1 MAAPS
6 PERRVLLVRHG
17 QSTWNAEGRWQG
29 SADPPLSMLG
39 EHQAAAAAEAVRAI
53 GVARVVTSDLERAR
67 RTGELLCPAG
77 TTVAVEA
84 ALRERHAGEWE
95 GLTKTEIEAGYP
107 GFLAAHRSPP
117 GFEDDETL
125 LARVLPAIE
134 ALLDVAPGQARGQA
148 PEQAPDGVPDEAVDG
163 PTLVVTHGG
172 VIRTLERLLGA
183 PEAAVPNLAGRW
195 LRRTATEP
203 LVLGE
208 REVLID
214 PDVVALTVPDQL

>member
-1 MAAPS
+1 MVSPDPDDGHPAA
-6 PERRVLLVRHG
+6 RLLLVRHG

-29 SADPPLSMLG
+29 SADPPLSPLG
-39 EHQAAAAAEAVRAI
+39 EHQARCAREAIEHLEVR
-53 GVARVVTSDLERAR
+53 RVVTSDLVRAR
-67 RTGELLCPAG
+67 RTGELGCPDG
-77 TTVAVEA
+77 VEIVVQP

-95 GLTKTEIEAGYP
+95 GLTRDEIEAGYP

-125 LARVLPAIE
+125 LARVLPAIDG
-134 ALLDVAPGQARGQA
+134 LLASAGADV
-148 PEQAPDGVPDEAVDG
+148 
-163 PTLVVTHGG
+163 TLVVTHGG

-183 PEAAVPNLAGRW
+183 PEAPVPNLGGRW
-195 LRRTATEP
+195 LRRTASEP

-214 PDVVALTVPDQL
+214 PDEVALTVPDQL

>member
-1 MAAPS
+1 MASPDPDDGHPAPHL
-6 PERRVLLVRHG
+6 LLVRHG

-29 SADPPLSMLG
+29 SADPPLSPLG
-39 EHQAAAAAEAVRAI
+39 EHQARSAREAIQHLDVR
-53 GVARVVTSDLERAR
+53 RVVTSDLVRAR
-67 RTGELLCPAG
+67 RTGELVCPDG
-77 TTVAVEA
+77 VEVGVQA

-95 GLTKTEIEAGYP
+95 GLTRDEIEAGYP

-117 GFEDDETL
+117 GFEDDDTL
-125 LARVLPAIE
+125 LARVLPAVDG
-134 ALLDVAPGQARGQA
+134 LLGAGAPG
-148 PEQAPDGVPDEAVDG
+148 V
-163 PTLVVTHGG
+163 TLVVTHGG

-183 PEAAVPNLAGRW
+183 PEAPVPNLGGRW
-195 LRRTATEP
+195 LRRTASES

>member
-1 MAAPS
+1 MADTDPGSAPV
-6 PERRVLLVRHG
+6 ETRVLLVRHG

-29 SADPPLSMLG
+29 SADPPLSVLG
-39 EHQAAAAAEAVRAI
+39 EHQARAAGEAVEQL
-53 GVARVVTSDLERAR
+53 GVQRVVTSDLERAR
-67 RTGELLCPAG
+67 RTGELLSPDG
-77 TTVAVEA
+77 MPIAVDA

-95 GLTKTEIEAGYP
+95 GLSREEIEAGYP

-125 LARVLPAIE
+125 LARVLPAVG
-134 ALLDVAPGQARGQA
+134 ALLGDPTADV
-148 PEQAPDGVPDEAVDG
+148 
-163 PTLVVTHGG
+163 TLVVAHGG
-172 VIRTLERLLGA
+172 VIRTLERHLGA
-183 PEAAVPNLAGRW
+183 PEAPVPNLGGRW
-195 LRRTATEP
+195 LRRTASAP

>member
-29 SADPPLSMLG
+29 SADPPLSVLG

-53 GVARVVTSDLERAR
+53 EVVRVVTSDLERSR

-134 ALLDVAPGQARGQA
+134 ALLDAAP
-148 PEQAPDGVPDEAVDG
+148 DG

-183 PEAAVPNLAGRW
+183 PEAAVPNLGGRW